1 MSQIDENGTI
11 PPAGEEIHMPAPSVI
26 PLINAAA
33 LAVAIVSITLTWYL
47 VIFAG
52 IIFLGTTVRW
62 IADTRRDIAALP
74 LDHAS
79 H

>member
-11 PPAGEEIHMPAPSVI
+11 PPAGEEIHMPAPSI
-26 PLINAAA
+26 LPLINAAA